1 MRYAIEA
8 TYITGALGFVHF
20 EEETWDDV
28 EDWYIKWDA
37 LHVKF
42 KGQSEWREYELDS
55 DSTYGTDWKRP
66 TNVTVYSTDED
77 GLIDYTNEI
86 DGKD

>member
-1 MRYAIEA
+1 MKYAIEA

-20 EEETWDDV
+20 EEETWDDI

-66 TNVTVYSTDED
+66 SNVDIFLVDENGDPDYSNPVAGE
-77 GLIDYTNEI
+77 
-86 DGKD
+86 